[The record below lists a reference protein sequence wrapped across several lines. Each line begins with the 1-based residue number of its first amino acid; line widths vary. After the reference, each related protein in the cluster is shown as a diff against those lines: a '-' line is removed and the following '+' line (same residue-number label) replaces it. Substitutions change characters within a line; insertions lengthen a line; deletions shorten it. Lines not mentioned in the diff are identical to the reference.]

1 MSEEEGEVSGQL
13 ESFGTGMGRESKASV
28 VEWLL
33 ADGNR
38 LTVAALITAAV
49 FGLLLL
55 FGEIGVIAFEN
66 DDSVTRLAGGMIA
79 GSFSLVTLVVSI
91 NQLILSREF
100 AAADEFRD
108 RLSGVME
115 FRRDVEELG
124 EVPASPAEPGTL
136 FDLIVTATGDRAA
149 RLEEAADRETGD
161 RREAIVQYASSVRES
176 TEMAREELEG
186 ADFGSFRVL
195 STAIDYDDAWQIY
208 AGRHVANS
216 YRGELHGETVK
227 AFDDLLEALRQ
238 MNVARSHF
246 KTTYLQREVTRF
258 SQLTIL
264 CGVPAVFG
272 AVVLGLTYADVT
284 GPTIHPGYLPFTTSA
299 LIALVFAP
307 LALLA
312 SYILRTATVARRT
325 ASIGPMIPQMDAEEG
340 HFEAEYDEED

>member
-1 MSEEEGEVSGQL
+1 MSEEEREVSEQL
-13 ESFGTGMGRESKASV
+13 DSFGTEMGRESRTNA
-28 VEWLL
+28 VEWLF
-33 ADGNR
+33 ADGDR
-38 LTVAALITAAV
+38 LYVATLITAVV
-49 FGLLLL
+49 FCLLLVL
-55 FGEIGVIAFEN
+55 GEIGVIAFEN
-66 DDSVTRLAGGMIA
+66 DDSITRLAGGMIA

-124 EVPASPAEPGTL
+124 DVPASPAEPGTL
-136 FDLIVTATGDRAA
+136 LDMIVTATGDRAA
-149 RLEEAADRETGD
+149 RLERAAEREPGD
-161 RREAIVQYASSVRES
+161 RRDAIVKYASSVRES
-176 TEMAREELEG
+176 SEMAREDLEG
-186 ADFGSFRVL
+186 AEFGSFRVL
-195 STAIDYDDAWQIY
+195 SVAIDYDDAWQIY

-238 MNVARSHF
+238 FNVARSHF

-264 CGVPAVFG
+264 CGVPAVLG
-272 AVVLGLTYADVT
+272 AVVLGLSYADVT
-284 GPTIHPGYLPFTTSA
+284 GATIDPQYLPFTTSA
-299 LIALVFAP
+299 LIALVFSP

-325 ASIGPMIPQMDAEEG
+325 ASIGPMIPQMGADEG
-340 HFEAEYDEED
+340 QFDIEYDEGG